1 MTHFFKLIRVHQWV
15 KNLFL
20 LLPLFFA
27 GRLFDYPV
35 LLNVLCGVLCFSLS
49 ASAVYILN
57 DYKDIE
63 SDRQHPSKSKR
74 PLASGKIS
82 PTVAL
87 IGAFVLL
94 VVGFSGAWL
103 LSGRFFFILLFYFVM
118 NVAYTLKLKHIAVLD
133 TTIIATGFVL
143 RVMAGGAIAGV
154 PVSQWIILMTFLLAL
169 LLGFAKRRDDV
180 LIYMESGQKMRKSVD
195 GYNLE
200 FINLSM
206 VMMAG
211 VVIVAYM
218 MYALSEEVEQR
229 WQTKNLFITAFPVIM
244 GVLRYLQITFV
255 EGRTGNPTKI
265 LLKDWVIQA
274 VIILWMALF
283 YLIIYMKDLRPA
295 FGL

>member
-1 MTHFFKLIRVHQWV
+1 M
-15 KNLFL
+15 

-27 GRLFDYPV
+27 GKLFDHQLMQNV
-35 LLNVLCGVLCFSLS
+35 LLGVICFSFS

-63 SDRQHPSKSKR
+63 SDRGHPSKKNR

-82 PTVAL
+82 PGVAL
-87 IGAFVLL
+87 LGAIILLAIGFT
-94 VVGFSGAWL
+94 GAWF
-103 LSGRFFFILLFYFVM
+103 LSLRFFVILGAYLLM
-118 NVAYTLKLKHIAVLD
+118 NVAYTFKLKHIAVLD

-143 RVMAGGAIAGV
+143 RVMAGGAVTGI
-154 PVSQWIILMTFLLAL
+154 PISQWIVLMTFLLAL

-180 LIYMESGQKMRKSVD
+180 LIYMESGRKMRKSVD

-218 MYALSEEVEQR
+218 MYVLSDEVVDR
-229 WQTKNLFITAFPVIM
+229 WQTNNLYLTAFPVIM
-244 GVLRYLQITFV
+244 GVLRYLQLTFV
-255 EGRTGNPTKI
+255 KGKTGNPTKI
-265 LLKDWVIQA
+265 LLKDWVIQV
-274 VIILWMALF
+274 VIASWVALF
-283 YLIIYMKDLRPA
+283 YLIIYMRELKLDIR
-295 FGL
+295 F

>member
-1 MTHFFKLIRVHQWV
+1 M
-15 KNLFL
+15 

-27 GRLFDYPV
+27 GKLFDHQLMQNV
-35 LLNVLCGVLCFSLS
+35 LLGVICFSFS

-63 SDRQHPSKSKR
+63 SDRGHPSKKNR

-82 PTVAL
+82 PSVAL
-87 IGAFVLL
+87 LGAIILL
-94 VVGFSGAWL
+94 ALGFTGAWL
-103 LSGRFFFILLFYFVM
+103 LSLRFFVILGAYLLM
-118 NVAYTLKLKHIAVLD
+118 NVAYTFKLKHIAVLD

-143 RVMAGGAIAGV
+143 RVMAGGAVTGI
-154 PVSQWIILMTFLLAL
+154 PISQWIVLMTFLLAL

-180 LIYMESGQKMRKSVD
+180 LIYMESGRKMRKSVD

-218 MYALSEEVEQR
+218 MYVLSDEVVDR
-229 WQTKNLFITAFPVIM
+229 WQTNNLYLTAFPVIM
-244 GVLRYLQITFV
+244 GVLRYLQLTFV
-255 EGRTGNPTKI
+255 KGKTGNPTKI
-265 LLKDWVIQA
+265 LLKDWVIQV
-274 VIILWMALF
+274 VIASWVALF
-283 YLIIYMKDLRPA
+283 YLIIYMRELKLDIG
-295 FGL
+295 F